1 MGVGRPRNIES
12 PELMLELWEQYKAH
26 VDANPDVIQEVTV
39 KGVMEREVRRPY
51 LRQGFEA
58 FCFRNG
64 YGNIY
69 QYFDNVGDRY
79 KEYLGVITHIRA
91 EYQND
96 QIGGT
101 MTGMFKAPNL
111 TARLN
116 GLVDK
121 KEEKN
126 EGKMEVVVTYES
138 KDNTQRTA
146 HQPGKDDAGKEEV

>member
-79 KEYLGVITHIRA
+79 KEYLGVAASYVHWLERQAVII
-91 EYQND
+91 
-96 QIGGT
+96 
-101 MTGMFKAPNL
+101 FF
-111 TARLN
+111 
-116 GLVDK
+116 
-121 KEEKN
+121 
-126 EGKMEVVVTYES
+126 S
-138 KDNTQRTA
+138 F
-146 HQPGKDDAGKEEV
+146 